1 MEKNPDGSTYP
12 TFPSTHVSSRS
23 SRSRHENGFSFALSR
38 SFHLPL
44 CLLPSLS
51 FLTFSSS
58 ILFHP
63 PNARGERTVSLIRHA
78 LITYLD
84 ADERNLP
91 VRHMFQSH
99 CARSIRVSSHVV
111 FDHVGEAT
119 VREIGAGR
127 WWREPANLSRRI
139 GRLARVEKDRGGH
152 RFGFRFALF
161 IRATLAGDPL
171 RSHDSTDTLDFDR
184 HARGYARA
192 ESSSRE
198 SSRGEKRCTGIFF
211 LERRSRGQML
221 WADESRKY

>member
-1 MEKNPDGSTYP
+1 MARP
-12 TFPSTHVSSRS
+12 TPPSLPPTCLAGLDMKMDFPSPSLAPSTC
-23 SRSRHENGFSFALSR
+23 LSV
-38 SFHLPL
+38 SFHPSPSPPS
-44 CLLPSLS
+44 LLPSS
-51 FLTFSSS
+51 FT
-58 ILFHP
+58 P

-139 GRLARVEKDRGGH
+139 GRLARMEKDRGGH

-161 IRATLAGDPL
+161 IRTTLAGDPL

>member
-1 MEKNPDGSTYP
+1 MARP
-12 TFPSTHVSSRS
+12 TSPSLPPTCLAARAGLDMKMDFPSPSLAPSTC
-23 SRSRHENGFSFALSR
+23 LSV
-38 SFHLPL
+38 SFHPSPSPL
-44 CLLPSLS
+44 SLLPSS
-51 FLTFSSS
+51 FT
-58 ILFHP
+58 P

-211 LERRSRGQML
+211 LERRSRRQML